1 MLTFD
6 KVLER
11 TFLALFVFFVFL
23 ISTSVIA
30 QTSQGNREIVFE
42 KPSARDVDLV
52 KIPVLQHPVTDL
64 TDTLGTNQ
72 ISILERKLSEFEQR
86 KGSQIAVL
94 IVPSTQPEAIEQY
107 SLRVVEK
114 WKLGRKKVDDGILLL
129 VAKEDR
135 RLRIEVGYGLEGAVN
150 DVTARRIIA
159 EKITPFF
166 KQGQFYEGIEAGVDQ
181 LIKVIDGEQLPP
193 PPQNKQ
199 QTNNPQNDSD
209 IEGVLLL
216 AFMGSLFI
224 GNILKSILGKSLGG
238 ITTAGIVG
246 FLAFMITGVIGIAI
260 IAGLIGFV
268 ASLLGGLGGRGGPI
282 IYPGGGGFGS
292 RSGGF
297 GGGGGGFGGGGG
309 SFGGGG
315 SSGGW

>member
-282 IYPGGGGFGS
+282 IYPGGDGFGR

>member
-64 TDTLGTNQ
+64 TGTLGTNQ

-282 IYPGGGGFGS
+282 IYPGGDGFGR

>member
-64 TDTLGTNQ
+64 TGTLGTNQ

>member
-64 TDTLGTNQ
+64 TGTLGTNQ

-246 FLAFMITGVIGIAI
+246 FLAFMITGVIGIA
-260 IAGLIGFV
+260 FHQ
-268 ASLLGGLGGRGGPI
+268 
-282 IYPGGGGFGS
+282 
-292 RSGGF
+292 
-297 GGGGGGFGGGGG
+297 
-309 SFGGGG
+309 
-315 SSGGW
+315 